1 MIRHNIGGAISD
13 NEWLCDRFNVAKPP
27 LYFPNGFLRGSIPRW
42 EQNKIQF
49 SVKIIY
55 KI

>member
-1 MIRHNIGGAISD
+1 MISHKVVGAISD
-13 NEWLCDRFNVAKPP
+13 NEWLCDRFNVAKPS
-27 LYFPNGFLRGSIPRW
+27 LYFPNGFLHGSIPRW

>member
-1 MIRHNIGGAISD
+1 MFSKVTY

>member
-1 MIRHNIGGAISD
+1 MLLLEGFLIITA

-42 EQNKIQF
+42 EQRKENF
-49 SVKIIY
+49 
-55 KI
+55 

>member
-1 MIRHNIGGAISD
+1 MAG

-42 EQNKIQF
+42 EQRKFREYENHWRNKFF
-49 SVKIIY
+49 SQKF
-55 KI
+55 